1 MSQFKRICVFCG
13 SSSGRDPAFAAAATA
28 LGTLIAR
35 RGLGL
40 VYGGAMVG
48 LMGEVADAALA
59 AGGEVFGVIPQ
70 KLAGREIAHDNLT
83 ELHVV
88 DSMHARKAKMAELS
102 DAFVSL
108 PGGWGTL
115 EETFEVL
122 TWLQL
127 RYHEKPVG
135 LINVAGYYDGLLA
148 FADHAVDSGFV
159 SVDNRRLL
167 IDAEDAETLL
177 DRMAGLELPPA
188 PKWMERP

>member
-1 MSQFKRICVFCG
+1 MTRFRRICVFCG
-13 SSSGRDPAFAAAATA
+13 SARGHDPAFIQAATTV
-28 LGTLIAR
+28 GTLLAR
-35 RGLGL
+35 RGIGL
-40 VYGGAMVG
+40 VYGGAQVG

-59 AGGEVFGVIPQ
+59 AGGEVFGVIPE
-70 KLAGREIAHDNLT
+70 KLSSKEIAHHGLT

-88 DSMHARKAKMAELS
+88 QSMHDRKAKMAELC

-135 LINVAGYYDGLLA
+135 LLNVNGYYDALLA
-148 FADHAVDSGFV
+148 FADHALESGFLTRD
-159 SVDNRRLL
+159 SRRLL
-167 IDAEDAETLL
+167 VDADDPEVLVDQLADLQ
-177 DRMAGLELPPA
+177 MAPA
-188 PKWMERP
+188 PRWMERP

>member
-1 MSQFKRICVFCG
+1 MRFERICVFCG
-13 SSSGRDPAFAAAATA
+13 SSPGNDPAFAAAATA
-28 LGTLIAR
+28 LGTLLAR

-59 AGGEVFGVIPQ
+59 AGGEVIGVLPE
-70 KLAGREIAHDNLT
+70 KLAAKEIAHDGLT
-83 ELHVV
+83 ALHIV
-88 DSMHARKAKMAELS
+88 DSMHDRKAKMAELS
-102 DAFVSL
+102 DAFVTL

-135 LINVAGYYDGLLA
+135 LINVEGYYNALLA
-148 FADHAVDSGFV
+148 FADHAVESGFI
-159 SVDNRRLL
+159 SPDNRRLL
-167 IDAEDAETLL
+167 VDADDPEVLL
-177 DRMAGLELPPA
+177 DRLRSVQMPPA
-188 PKWMERP
+188 PRWMERP

>member
-1 MSQFKRICVFCG
+1 M
-13 SSSGRDPAFAAAATA
+13 

-35 RGLGL
+35 RGMGL
-40 VYGGAMVG
+40 VYGGASVG

-59 AGGEVFGVIPQ
+59 ARGEVLGVIPE
-70 KLAGREIAHDNLT
+70 KLASKEIAHDGLT
-83 ELHVV
+83 ELFVV

-108 PGGWGTL
+108 PGGWGTF

-135 LINVAGYYDGLLA
+135 LVNVAGYYDALLA
-148 FADHAVDSGFV
+148 FADHAADSGFITP
-159 SVDNRRLL
+159 DNRRLL
-167 IDAEDAETLL
+167 VDAADPEALL
-177 DRMAGLELPPA
+177 DRLAGVELPPA
-188 PKWMERP
+188 PRWMERP